1 MKNGP
6 LLPSHETSVADC
18 RLRFSIKKKLVDLV
32 HSTEA
37 LENMRIYLSK
47 DGQKEM
53 RKREND
59 MQKM

>member
-6 LLPSHETSVADC
+6 FLPSHETSVADC

-37 LENMRIYLSK
+37 LEDMRIIYPSK
-47 DGQKEM
+47 DRQKEM
-53 RKREND
+53 RKND